1 MSREQVAALKAW
13 LEGLTFTDVGLVG
26 GSVSL
31 SGKVAVLGPRGRS
44 FADAKAP
51 LAFLAHSRTSLGAAG
66 MQPEIR
72 STYEVAILLPID
84 AHDEA
89 TATGAEVQ
97 AELAASLY
105 LQLLGGYSYQS
116 TIDSSSATYDHA
128 RRTLT
133 VYAVLTLT
141 LIL

>member
-1 MSREQVAALKAW
+1 MSREQVAALKTW
-13 LEGLTFTDVGLVG
+13 LEGLTFTDSGLVG
-26 GSVSL
+26 GSVSF
-31 SGKVAVLGPRGRS
+31 SGKVAVLGPRGA

-51 LAFLAHSRTSLGAAG
+51 VAFLSHSRTSLGAAG
-66 MQPEIR
+66 MQPEVR

-105 LQLLGGYSYQS
+105 EQLLGGHSYQS
-116 TIDSSSATYDHA
+116 TIDSSSASYDHA

-141 LIL
+141 VIL

>member
-1 MSREQVAALKAW
+1 MSREQVTALKSW
-13 LEGLTFTDVGLVG
+13 LEGLTFTDTGLVG

-31 SGKVAVLGPRGRS
+31 SGKVAVLGPRGS

-51 LAFLAHSRTSLGAAG
+51 LAFLSHSRTSLGAAG
-66 MQPEIR
+66 MQPEVR
-72 STYEVAILLPID
+72 STY
-84 AHDEA
+84 DEA

-105 LQLLGGYSYQS
+105 EQLLGGYSYQS
-116 TIDSSSATYDHA
+116 TIDSSSASYDHA

>member
-1 MSREQVAALKAW
+1 MSREQVAALKSW

-31 SGKVAVLGPRGRS
+31 TGKVAVLGPRG
-44 FADAKAP
+44 ALPDAKAP
-51 LAFLAHSRTSLGAAG
+51 VAFLTHSRTSLGAAG

-72 STYEVAILLPID
+72 STYEVALLLPIGS
-84 AHDEA
+84 HDEA
-89 TATGAEVQ
+89 TAAGAEVQ

-116 TIDSSSATYDHA
+116 TIDSSSAAYDHA

-133 VYAVLTLT
+133 VYAVCTLT
-141 LIL
+141 VIL

>member
-1 MSREQVAALKAW
+1 MSREQVTALKSW
-13 LEGLTFTDVGLVG
+13 LEGLTFTDAGLVG

-31 SGKVAVLGPRGRS
+31 SGKVAVLGPRGS

-51 LAFLAHSRTSLGAAG
+51 LAFLSHSRTSLGAAG

-116 TIDSSSATYDHA
+116 TIDSSSASYDHA

-133 VYAVLTLT
+133 VYAVLTLK